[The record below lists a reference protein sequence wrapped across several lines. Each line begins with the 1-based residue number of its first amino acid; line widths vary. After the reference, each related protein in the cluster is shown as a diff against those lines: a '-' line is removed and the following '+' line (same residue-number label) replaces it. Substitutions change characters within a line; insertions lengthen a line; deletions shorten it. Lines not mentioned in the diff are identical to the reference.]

1 MDKSAKIYVAGHG
14 GLVGSAVVRSLQRSG
29 YTNIIGRRSG
39 ELDLT
44 RQADVEAFFAQER
57 PEYVYLCAAKVGGIN
72 VNNLHPAEF
81 IYINLMIECNVI
93 QAAYKNGVK
102 KLAFMGSGCI
112 YPRTPPQP
120 IKEDYLLTGELEKT
134 NEAYALAK
142 ISGLK
147 LCEYYNK
154 QYGTNYISTMP
165 CNLYGEGD
173 NYNLDTSHVVPA
185 FIRKFHEA
193 KESGAPYVTIW
204 GTGKAMREF
213 LHVDDVADAC
223 VFLME
228 NYNEN
233 KWVNVGCGTDMS
245 IADLAQ
251 MVKRIVGYEGD
262 IVYDTTMPDGTP
274 RKLLDSSRLFDLG
287 WRPKISMEDGLKRVY
302 ADYLKN
308 HDNYRH

>member
-1 MDKSAKIYVAGHG
+1 MW
-14 GLVGSAVVRSLQRSG
+14 SL
-29 YTNIIGRRSG
+29 
-39 ELDLT
+39 
-44 RQADVEAFFAQER
+44 FFAAER

-72 VNNLHPAEF
+72 VNRFHPAEF

-93 QAAYKNGVK
+93 QAAYKCGVE
-102 KLAFMGSGCI
+102 KLLFMGSGCI

-120 IKEDYLLTGELEKT
+120 IKEEYLLTGELEKT

-142 ISGLK
+142 IAGLK

-154 QYGTNYISTMP
+154 QYGTNFISSMP

-185 FIRKFHEA
+185 LIRKFHEA
-193 KESGAPYVTIW
+193 KESGASHVTIW

-233 KWVNVGCGTDMS
+233 QWVNIGCGTDTF

-251 MVKRIVGYEGD
+251 MVKKIVGYEGE
-262 IVYDTTMPDGTP
+262 IVYDSSMPDGTP
-274 RKLLDSSRLFDLG
+274 RKLLDSSKLFDLG
-287 WRPKISMEDGLKRVY
+287 WKPKISLEDGLKRVY
-302 ADYLKN
+302 VDYVNNFKK
-308 HDNYRH
+308 YRC